1 MSRTRQEAMAETRNA
16 LIEAGVAAFAEEGL
30 DASLDGICARAGYTR
45 GAFYVHFADRDD
57 FLVAVMERV
66 GVTFLAGVFAGRSLP
81 STVSRFVE
89 AVVSGAYPL
98 TAKSGVKPH
107 QLLEACARSP
117 RVRARYVEL
126 IESSLAQLQGLIAL
140 GQKSELRDD
149 VEPAQVAALL
159 MATVIGA
166 QTMLELEAPLQPR
179 AVAATLLQL
188 LSRGRRKR

>member
-1 MSRTRQEAMAETRNA
+1 MSRTRKQAMAETRNA
-16 LIEAGVAAFAEEGL
+16 LVAAGVAAFAEEGL

-66 GVTFLAGVFAGRSLP
+66 GVTFLEGVFAGRSLP

-117 RVRARYVEL
+117 RVRRRYVEL
-126 IESSLAQLQGLIAL
+126 IESSLLQLRELIAL

-149 VEPAQVAALL
+149 VEPTQVAALL

-166 QTMLELEAPLQPR
+166 QTMLELEAPLVPR
-179 AVAATLLQL
+179 ALASTLMRLI
-188 LSRGRRKR
+188 SRRPRKR